1 MKTPK
6 KIYTTILIILLA
18 SCSSLFAFGYNVNFE
33 MDAGLSN
40 CLLGKQIQENKFVWD
55 DFGNIPDYITAGG
68 AITAD
73 LVLTQEFSVVGGI
86 RFKNV
91 QLNYLTSDGVEF
103 GNGVIHLQYPVLQIP
118 LMAKYSFAI
127 HKTTEVI
134 DSLDI
139 SAGVNISCILGDQTY
154 KDSLTTDNRKF
165 ISPFVNVGVIARAA
179 FAHRIG
185 PGKAFAGL
193 QADFDC
199 IPQGYAIDG
208 RAVNFGNVLSV
219 SPFIGYTFI
228 LKEDKGLA
236 KITEKNKRIKDIDV
250 NNITPV
256 QALTILQD
264 LKREVEDK

>member
-1 MKTPK
+1 MKTTK
-6 KIYTTILIILLA
+6 KIYTTIVIILLA
-18 SCSSLFAFGYNVNFE
+18 SCSSLFSFGYNVNFE
-33 MDAGLSN
+33 LDAGLSN

-179 FAHRIG
+179 FDHRIG

-250 NNITPV
+250 N
-256 QALTILQD
+256 
-264 LKREVEDK
+264 

>member
-33 MDAGLSN
+33 LDAGLSN

-91 QLNYLTSDGVEF
+91 QLNYLTSYGVEF

-250 NNITPV
+250 N
-256 QALTILQD
+256 
-264 LKREVEDK
+264 

>member
-18 SCSSLFAFGYNVNFE
+18 SCSSLFGFGYNVNFE
-33 MDAGLSN
+33 LDAGLSN

-127 HKTTEVI
+127 HKTTAEKWNGLEGGANQMNTVF
-134 DSLDI
+134 SLNTMI
-139 SAGVNISCILGDQTY
+139 KCGIKT
-154 KDSLTTDNRKF
+154 
-165 ISPFVNVGVIARAA
+165 NVKR
-179 FAHRIG
+179 
-185 PGKAFAGL
+185 
-193 QADFDC
+193 
-199 IPQGYAIDG
+199 
-208 RAVNFGNVLSV
+208 NVSIR
-219 SPFIGYTFI
+219 S
-228 LKEDKGLA
+228 K
-236 KITEKNKRIKDIDV
+236 
-250 NNITPV
+250 
-256 QALTILQD
+256 
-264 LKREVEDK
+264 

>member
-6 KIYTTILIILLA
+6 KIYTSIVIILLA
-18 SCSSLFAFGYNVNFE
+18 SCTSLFSFGYNVNFE
-33 MDAGLSN
+33 LDAGLSN

-250 NNITPV
+250 N
-256 QALTILQD
+256 
-264 LKREVEDK
+264 

>member
-1 MKTPK
+1 MKTTK
-6 KIYTTILIILLA
+6 KIYTTIVIILLA
-18 SCSSLFAFGYNVNFE
+18 SCSSLFSFGYNVNFE
-33 MDAGLSN
+33 LDAGLSN

-250 NNITPV
+250 N
-256 QALTILQD
+256 
-264 LKREVEDK
+264 

>member
-18 SCSSLFAFGYNVNFE
+18 SCSSLFGFGYNVNFE
-33 MDAGLSN
+33 LDAGLSN

-199 IPQGYAIDG
+199 IPQGYVIDG

-250 NNITPV
+250 N
-256 QALTILQD
+256 
-264 LKREVEDK
+264 

>member
-18 SCSSLFAFGYNVNFE
+18 SCSSLFAFGYNVSFE
-33 MDAGLSN
+33 LDVGNSN
-40 CLLGKQIQENKFVWD
+40 CLLGKQIQENKFFWD

-91 QLNYLTSDGVEF
+91 QLNYQTSDGVEF
-103 GNGVIHLQYPVLQIP
+103 GNGVVHLQYPVLQIP

-250 NNITPV
+250 N
-256 QALTILQD
+256 
-264 LKREVEDK
+264 

>member
-6 KIYTTILIILLA
+6 KIYTTIVIILLA

-33 MDAGLSN
+33 LDAGLSN

-91 QLNYLTSDGVEF
+91 QLNYLTSDGVEY

-127 HKTTEVI
+127 HKTTEII

-185 PGKAFAGL
+185 PGNAFAGL
-193 QADFDC
+193 QADFDG

-236 KITEKNKRIKDIDV
+236 KIT
-250 NNITPV
+250 
-256 QALTILQD
+256 
-264 LKREVEDK
+264 

>member
-6 KIYTTILIILLA
+6 KIYTSIVIILLA
-18 SCSSLFAFGYNVNFE
+18 SCTSLFAFGYNVNFE
-33 MDAGLSN
+33 LDAGLSN

-250 NNITPV
+250 N
-256 QALTILQD
+256 
-264 LKREVEDK
+264 

>member
-1 MKTPK
+1 MKTTK

-33 MDAGLSN
+33 LDAGLSN

-154 KDSLTTDNRKF
+154 KDSITTDNRKF

-208 RAVNFGNVLSV
+208 RAVNFGNVLSM

-250 NNITPV
+250 N
-256 QALTILQD
+256 
-264 LKREVEDK
+264 

>member
-6 KIYTTILIILLA
+6 KIYTSIVIILLA

-33 MDAGLSN
+33 LDAGLSN

-250 NNITPV
+250 N
-256 QALTILQD
+256 
-264 LKREVEDK
+264 

>member
-1 MKTPK
+1 MKTPT
-6 KIYTTILIILLA
+6 KIYTSIVIILLA

-33 MDAGLSN
+33 LDAGLSN

-165 ISPFVNVGVIARAA
+165 ISPFVNVGVIVRAA

-250 NNITPV
+250 N
-256 QALTILQD
+256 
-264 LKREVEDK
+264 

>member
-6 KIYTTILIILLA
+6 KIYTSILIILLA
-18 SCSSLFAFGYNVNFE
+18 SCSSLFSFGYNVNFE
-33 MDAGLSN
+33 LDAGLSN

-208 RAVNFGNVLSV
+208 RSVNFGNVLSV

-250 NNITPV
+250 N
-256 QALTILQD
+256 
-264 LKREVEDK
+264 

>member
-18 SCSSLFAFGYNVNFE
+18 SCRSLFAFGYNVNFE
-33 MDAGLSN
+33 LDAGLSN

-250 NNITPV
+250 N
-256 QALTILQD
+256 
-264 LKREVEDK
+264 

>member
-6 KIYTTILIILLA
+6 KIYTSILIILLA
-18 SCSSLFAFGYNVNFE
+18 SCSSLFSFGYNVNFE
-33 MDAGLSN
+33 LDAGLSN

-250 NNITPV
+250 N
-256 QALTILQD
+256 
-264 LKREVEDK
+264 

>member
-33 MDAGLSN
+33 LDAGLSN

-250 NNITPV
+250 N
-256 QALTILQD
+256 
-264 LKREVEDK
+264 

>member
-6 KIYTTILIILLA
+6 KIYTSIVIILLA

-33 MDAGLSN
+33 LDTGLSN

-250 NNITPV
+250 N
-256 QALTILQD
+256 
-264 LKREVEDK
+264 

>member
-33 MDAGLSN
+33 LDAGLSN

-55 DFGNIPDYITAGG
+55 DFGNIPEYITAGG
-68 AITAD
+68 SITAD

-250 NNITPV
+250 N
-256 QALTILQD
+256 
-264 LKREVEDK
+264 

>member
-6 KIYTTILIILLA
+6 KIYTSIVIILLA

-33 MDAGLSN
+33 LDAGLSN

-165 ISPFVNVGVIARAA
+165 ISPFINVGVIARAA

-250 NNITPV
+250 N
-256 QALTILQD
+256 
-264 LKREVEDK
+264 

>member
-33 MDAGLSN
+33 LDAGLSN

-154 KDSLTTDNRKF
+154 KDSLTTNNRKF

-250 NNITPV
+250 N
-256 QALTILQD
+256 
-264 LKREVEDK
+264 

>member
-18 SCSSLFAFGYNVNFE
+18 SCSSLFSFGYNVNFE
-33 MDAGLSN
+33 LDAGLSN

-193 QADFDC
+193 QADFEC
-199 IPQGYAIDG
+199 IPQGYVIDG

-250 NNITPV
+250 N
-256 QALTILQD
+256 
-264 LKREVEDK
+264 

>member
-6 KIYTTILIILLA
+6 KIYTSIVIILLA
-18 SCSSLFAFGYNVNFE
+18 SCTSLFAFGYNVNFE
-33 MDAGLSN
+33 LDAGLSN

-91 QLNYLTSDGVEF
+91 QLNYLTSDGVEY

-250 NNITPV
+250 N
-256 QALTILQD
+256 
-264 LKREVEDK
+264 